1 MKKRTTDGKMPS
13 MTAWRKKKKEGEGE
27 ERAIKLRVKKKKK
40 RESTRREDR
49 FEKYAAG
56 IKRGS
61 DTDKSGVVGEAMR
74 RP

>member
-1 MKKRTTDGKMPS
+1 MPS
-13 MTAWRKKKKEGEGE
+13 MTAWRQKKEGEGHQALGK
-27 ERAIKLRVKKKKK
+27 RGKKDKK

-49 FEKYAAG
+49 FEKYAAR

-61 DTDKSGVVGEAMR
+61 DTDKSGVVGAAMR